1 MKTALRR
8 ILFILL
14 LIGIWE
20 LLYRMQIWPPML
32 FPSPEQVASTL
43 FNGFRD
49 RSLIY
54 AIGISMK
61 RIIIGYCLSLV
72 IGVMIGICMGSYKW
86 IEDTLG
92 SVVLGLQNLPSIC
105 WLPLAILWWGYSE
118 KAIIFVTFMGAV
130 LSIAM
135 ATDAGI
141 KNVPPIFIK
150 AGRNMGA
157 RGWTLFRYVILP
169 AASPTVFSG
178 MKQGWAFAWRSLMA
192 AELIF
197 ATMGLGFVLQ
207 MGREL
212 LDTSQV
218 IAVMVLII
226 IIGSI
231 IDRLFFTRID
241 NKLRTRWGLI

>member
-32 FPSPEQVASTL
+32 FPSPEQVFNTL

-49 RSLIY
+49 RSLIF

-61 RIIIGYCLSLV
+61 RIIIGYCLSLM
-72 IGVMIGICMGSYKW
+72 IGVVIGICMGSYKW

-218 IAVMVLII
+218 IAVMVLIV

-231 IDRLFFTRID
+231 IDRLFFTRME